1 VSATSVNILQAAAE
15 ILGSSEALA
24 ERLGIG
30 MFALTLYMEDRR
42 HFPDSLLLQVVDIIL
57 EDRQARL
64 GLGPQP
70 ATPGPQQALEN

>member
-1 VSATSVNILQAAAE
+1 MSATSVNILQAAAE